1 MYFLVKCEKTQEK
14 PKVFQ
19 KP

>member
-1 MYFLVKCEKTQEK
+1 VKCEKTQDK